1 MYDIYL
7 KNYYWNGSLI
17 KDEIHLYSIPIIESD
32 KDNVLTDPSV
42 SCDVGK
48 TGSFEFTI
56 YPNHP
61 YYHAI
66 AQMRTIMRVEYDGDT
81 IFRGRI
87 LTIDNTMTG
96 VKKVH
101 CEGDMA
107 FLLDSFQMGSKEANR
122 PSVSLNTYITNIL
135 NEHNRQMGE
144 SGETDKYIYPGYI
157 PGNYPNTFSSDQQI
171 ENKSEK
177 FGSNSHEQSMNAL
190 EELSKEF
197 GGFFRTRYDSSTKCT
212 YLDWVRNWFREDSD
226 DSQPIAITQNI
237 IDAQSNSEVDNIF
250 TALIPV
256 GKKEGE
262 DIFIT
267 GYKTEIHG
275 NNNRILVPQ
284 ITQVFTTEQL
294 KSGYMTKELYE
305 KATEQYGIIYKV
317 QNFSNADTPEKLWEY
332 SCDWIKNNYV
342 GGITNYDLTAV
353 DMHHVNGS
361 IRKYLLGDRIKLE
374 LPSDM
379 TELDEYAHD
388 RSTIINRTLLS
399 CKYNLHNPDKNS
411 YMAGISSDILNR
423 EYGTAST
430 SKSKG
435 GGGGGAG
442 AKGGGSGNN
451 QKKIGGDS
459 ALTEQ
464 TLDSLAYR
472 HIISSEYNNDLYKKL
487 LADDPTG
494 QSAAAAEK
502 ASQVQLVRDIRG
514 TEVLEDGSSEER
526 TYGMATSMVLDAT
539 KASLD
544 VFVPVVKF
552 LGFDEFGKK
561 LTEIQTAKSLEID
574 GYNRYLSVKG
584 LPDYHED
591 FDPMLNIIGK
601 GVEVIG
607 TATDYLLDPL
617 DVFGLRSKEKGA
629 FMSFLGGTKED
640 NKKTVTLNGEDG
652 IVGEIMN
659 ILGSDGSADIDLA
672 TILQDGLGN
681 DGKGTLNIGK
691 LADQWLIQMNQPLT
705 YVDENNVLHTI
716 PDGII
721 DAKDYATL
729 TSGIKKIP
737 SFTTQLGVFD
747 TLIARNASLIE
758 LKADKADFNTLSS
771 KVADIDKITSG
782 LVKTDRL
789 SADRMVC
796 DNLDVSNTVRLSG
809 MVWGNNNRISLVP
822 FSSLGAATRVLAVS
836 SS

>member
-7 KNYYWNGSLI
+7 KNFYRNGVLV
-17 KDEIHLYSIPIIESD
+17 KDEIKLYSVPITED
-32 KDNVLTDPSV
+32 EVENVLTDPTV
-42 SCDVGK
+42 SCEIGK
-48 TGSFEFTI
+48 TGSFEFSI
-56 YPNHP
+56 SPNHP
-61 YYHAI
+61 YYHSI
-66 AQMRTIMRVEYDGDT
+66 AQMRTIMRVVYDGDT

-87 LTIDNTMTG
+87 LTVDNTITG
-96 VKKVH
+96 VKKIH

-107 FLLDSFQMGSKEANR
+107 FLLDSYQMSSKEEER
-122 PSVSLNTYITNIL
+122 VSISINEYIWKIL

-171 ENKSEK
+171 VNKSDK
-177 FGSNSHEQSMNAL
+177 FGSKSNEQSMNAL
-190 EELSKEF
+190 EALTKEL
-197 GGFFRTRYDSSTKCT
+197 GGFFRTRYDDSDKKT
-212 YLDWVRNWFREDSD
+212 YLDWCRQWFRKDLDS
-226 DSQPIAITQNI
+226 SQPIAITQNI

-256 GKKEGE
+256 GKKESK
-262 DIFIT
+262 DIFIN
-267 GYKTEIHG
+267 GYRTDIHG
-275 NNNRILVPQ
+275 DNNRILVPQ
-284 ITQVFTTEQL
+284 IVNVFTDEQL
-294 KSGYMTKELYE
+294 NNGYMNKSLYA
-305 KATEQYGIIYKV
+305 KAVERYGIIYKV
-317 QNFSNADTPEKLWEY
+317 QSFSNADTQEKLWEY
-332 SCDWIKNNYV
+332 ACDWIKNNYV
-342 GGITNYDLTAV
+342 GGITSYDLSAI
-353 DMHHVNGS
+353 DMHHIDGR
-361 IRKYLLGDRIKLE
+361 IQKYLAGDCLPIV

-379 TELDEYAHD
+379 TELDEYIPEKS
-388 RSTIINRTLLS
+388 STIYRTLIS
-399 CKYNLHNPDKNS
+399 VKYNLHNPDKNS
-411 YMAGISSDILNR
+411 YTAGISSDILNC
-423 EYGTAST
+423 EYGVSST

-435 GGGGGAG
+435 GSGKGAG

-459 ALTEQ
+459 EWTESQ
-464 TLDSLAYR
+464 LERNSWSYV
-472 HIISSEYNNDLYKKL
+472 ISASYNSDLYKQL
-487 LADDPTG
+487 MDEDPTG
-494 QSAAAAEK
+494 TTVSAAQK
-502 ASQVQLVRDIRG
+502 ASHVRLMRDIRG
-514 TEVLEDGSSEER
+514 TEVLDDGSKEEE
-526 TYGMATSMVLDAT
+526 TYGMATTMVLDAVN
-539 KASLD
+539 AGLD
-544 VFVPVVKF
+544 ILIPTVKF
-552 LGFDEFGKK
+552 LGFDEAGKK
-561 LTEIQTAKSLEID
+561 LTEVKATKAFELD
-574 GYNRYLSVKG
+574 GYNRYLSFKG
-584 LPDYHED
+584 LPNYHD
-591 FDPMLNIIGK
+591 KWDPALNVIGK

-617 DVFGLRSKEKGA
+617 DVLGIRSKEKGA

-640 NKKTVTLNGEDG
+640 NKKTVTFNGEDG

-659 ILGSDGSADIDLA
+659 ILGSDGSGDIDLA

-691 LADQWLIQMNQPLT
+691 LADQWLIQMNQPLN
-705 YVDENNVLHTI
+705 YVDENNVVHTI

-747 TLIARNASLIE
+747 TLIARNASLID

-809 MVWGNNNRISLVP
+809 MIWGNNNRIRLVP
-822 FSSLGAATRVLAVS
+822 FSSLGAATQVLAVS